1 MVVSLRGG
9 IFELRT
15 AIGSEAFSI
24 LVCLA
29 LTNLYRLAVPDQDL
43 AIRGG
48 GGTVIQSLR
57 YVGRLVSK
65 KNFLS
70 LRALAFSKRS
80 DSGELFGP
88 HFDLKIREGGRPYPP
103 GPSPGSATA

>member
-1 MVVSLRGG
+1 MSLRGG

-48 GGTVIQSLR
+48 GGGWS
-57 YVGRLVSK
+57 S
-65 KNFLS
+65 
-70 LRALAFSKRS
+70 RALDTWGAWSPKKIFCP
-80 DSGELFGP
+80 FGP
-88 HFDLKIREGGRPYPP
+88 QFDLKIREGGRPYPP

>member
-1 MVVSLRGG
+1 MSLRGG

-48 GGTVIQSLR
+48 GGGTVNQSLR

-65 KNFLS
+65 K
-70 LRALAFSKRS
+70 
-80 DSGELFGP
+80 LFFVP
-88 HFDLKIREGGRPYPP
+88 S
-103 GPSPGSATA
+103 GPSLI